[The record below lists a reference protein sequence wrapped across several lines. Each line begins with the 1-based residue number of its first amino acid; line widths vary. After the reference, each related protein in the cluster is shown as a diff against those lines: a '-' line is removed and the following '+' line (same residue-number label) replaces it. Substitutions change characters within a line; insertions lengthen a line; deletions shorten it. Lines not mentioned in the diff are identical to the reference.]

1 MPIIYFLLLI
11 FSLPCFSSFGKSKKL
26 PKVKDWY
33 IETHDLSSDNK
44 FLLANYIGGINP
56 IRFKTCL
63 FDLKTGKKIHTFIYP
78 EKDYI
83 FHSSYS
89 KFSNSGNYLF
99 LIRTSN
105 TELWSTSPLK
115 KIKTIKEEIIFTD
128 VRINNKTFLSPDDKY
143 FCTLSENKTIN
154 IRSKIDGEVIQEINI
169 WENQKM
175 LFNSLNEKLDFTNNE
190 MLNKMLTIKFSN
202 NSEYLVTVFNS
213 PLVGTIT
220 EVTLWD
226 IKTGEKIPVLNREK
240 EQVYFP
246 DFYEFDPERIHT
258 GPRDLQ
264 IIFDSFNNP
273 TIVNLTNFTVAN
285 YSLQNNQWTISK
297 IPLNLL
303 SLPYAYRNP
312 RLFGNYLTILNYYED
327 EPRKTNLLVYD
338 VFSMKS
344 LNPIFLIDSI
354 KEKKLNEIERIERIE
369 KENKAEWDKEE
380 IDAMKKIEVEYDGKI
395 ASTFNYDEKIKLRI
409 KFESEANRVRETL
422 QTNRISKF
430 GNLNK
435 TLFFEIFYYKNPLEP
450 FILWA
455 FDCLS
460 QNLFANDKFKSTDLI
475 CDIDFKVYPTIKLS
489 PKENSICL
497 LNKNNLYSFDLKSF
511 NQTGFIDIN
520 KYIKQDSGLEFMY
533 TKDSKYILV
542 SILKNITSD
551 FILLNANDL
560 SVVGNYSLSAD

>member
-1 MPIIYFLLLI
+1 MPILYILLLI
-11 FSLPCFSSFGKSKKL
+11 FSLPCFSCFGKSKKL
-26 PKVKDWY
+26 PEVNDWF

-44 FLLANYIGGINP
+44 FLLANYIGGSYP

-63 FDLKTGKKIHTFIYP
+63 FDLKTGKKIHTFLYP
-78 EKDYI
+78 EKEDI

-115 KIKTIKEEIIFTD
+115 KIKTIKEEIIWSD
-128 VRINNKTFLSPDDKY
+128 VRSDNKTYLSPDDKY

-154 IRSKIDGEVIQEINI
+154 IRSKIDGEVIQEINFLA
-169 WENQKM
+169 NQKM
-175 LFNSLNEKLDFTNNE
+175 LSNTLNEKLDFTNNE
-190 MLNKMLTIKFSN
+190 ILNELTIKFSK
-202 NSEYLVTVFNS
+202 NSEFLVTVFNRFKTD
-213 PLVGTIT
+213 VN
-220 EVTLWD
+220 VWN
-226 IKTGEKIPVLNREK
+226 IKSGKKLPVLNREK
-240 EQVYFP
+240 EQVYYP
-246 DFYEFDPERIHT
+246 DFHEFDPSERLS
-258 GPRDLQ
+258 GPRDLE
-264 IIFDSFNNP
+264 IIFDSLNNP
-273 TIVNLTNFTVAN
+273 IIVNLTNFTVAN
-285 YSLQNNQWTISK
+285 YNLQNNHWTISK

-303 SLPYAYRNP
+303 SLPYPRA
-312 RLFGNYLTILNYYED
+312 RLFGNYLTILNYYKD

-338 VFSMKS
+338 VFTMKS
-344 LNPIFLIDSI
+344 LNPIFQIDSI

-380 IDAMKKIEVEYDGKI
+380 IDTMKKIEVEYDGKI
-395 ASTFNYDEKIKLRI
+395 ASTSNYDEKIKLRI
-409 KFESEANRVRETL
+409 KFESEANLVRETL

-450 FILWA
+450 FILLA

-475 CDIDFKVYPTIKLS
+475 CDVAFKGYHTFKLS
-489 PKENSICL
+489 PKENSFCL

-511 NQTGFIDIN
+511 NQKGFIDLN
-520 KYIKQDSGLEFMY
+520 KYIKKDSGLEFMY

-542 SILKNITSD
+542 SIKKNITSD
-551 FILLNANDL
+551 FVLLNANDL
-560 SVVGNYSLSAD
+560 NVVGNYSISPD